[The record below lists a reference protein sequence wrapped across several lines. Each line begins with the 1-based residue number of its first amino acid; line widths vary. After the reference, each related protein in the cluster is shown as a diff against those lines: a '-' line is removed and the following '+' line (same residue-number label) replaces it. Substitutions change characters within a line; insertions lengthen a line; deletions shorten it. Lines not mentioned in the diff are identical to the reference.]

1 MSMATDLI
9 ALAQQSQL
17 AQDEACFA
25 KGKEAEAKLDAL
37 TDEMSRAWRVDAKLY
52 NREDVAKLHA
62 QTMVLL
68 NESMKS
74 LQKGIA
80 SGDWGKADLVSWR
93 DYEVKKQIDKGAV
106 FVQALN
112 EGTRVI
118 DAPGLR
124 HWVIAA
130 MQAASGAQFLVANLR
145 CKAPWYWSAL
155 QAVAA
160 AGEFLL
166 RIVKSIGKV
175 VVWVGEKIAKA
186 PEAAAALIKFI
197 KWGVILGGA
206 GFVYWKYTEHKARL
220 KS

>member
-1 MSMATDLI
+1 MATDLI

-25 KGKEAEAKLDAL
+25 KGKEAEAKLVSLHDQ
-37 TDEMSRAWRVDAKLY
+37 MMYAWRVDAKLY

-62 QTMVLL
+62 QTIVVL
-68 NESMKS
+68 NESARV
-74 LQKGIA
+74 LQKGIDA
-80 SGDWGKADLVSWR
+80 NDWGKADMASQLANVQ
-93 DYEVKKQIDKGAV
+93 KQADKGAV

-124 HWVIAA
+124 HWVLACMDEA
-130 MQAASGAQFLVANLR
+130 GRAYFVLGVSK

-155 QAVAA
+155 QAVVS

-175 VVWVGEKIAKA
+175 VVWVGELIAKA
-186 PEAAAALIKFI
+186 PDAAAALIKFI
-197 KWGVILGGA
+197 KWGAILGGA
-206 GFVYWKYTEHKARL
+206 GFAYWKYTEHKARL

>member
-1 MSMATDLI
+1 MATDLI

-25 KGKEAEAKLDAL
+25 KGKEAEAKLVSLHDQ
-37 TDEMSRAWRVDAKLY
+37 MMYAWRVDAKLY

-62 QTMVLL
+62 QTIVVL
-68 NESMKS
+68 NESARV
-74 LQKGIA
+74 LQKGIDA
-80 SGDWGKADLVSWR
+80 NDWGKADMVSQLANVR
-93 DYEVKKQIDKGAV
+93 KQASDGSV

-124 HWVIAA
+124 RWVLRSMDEAGTA
-130 MQAASGAQFLVANLR
+130 MFVIGISR

-155 QAVAA
+155 QAVASV
-160 AGEFLL
+160 GEVLL
-166 RIVKSIGKV
+166 KIVRAIGKV
-175 VVWVGEKIAKA
+175 VIAIGETIAKA
-186 PEAAAALIKFI
+186 PDAVSAMVKFL
-197 KWGVILGGA
+197 KWGAILGGA